1 MFELPLVF
9 VGGLLGS
16 AHCVGMCGGFAVLL
30 GAGTRSLGANVG
42 RQLLYS
48 AGRIS
53 TYAVIGAA
61 VGYGGVR
68 LTGLA
73 LPLINVQAV
82 LSIIAGVL
90 LVVEGLH
97 AAGYL
102 QRWRTASTSAGCPFT
117 GGLGSLLRSR
127 GASAAFLAGVFTG
140 FLPCGLVYAYLAL
153 ATAAGGLW
161 QGWLTMACFGAGT
174 VPLMVLAGSGG
185 SLLTVDSRQKVLR
198 VAAICVVVTGLISLT
213 RGAAA
218 LNATGAP
225 GTASACPLCR

>member
-1 MFELPLVF
+1 MLELPLVF

-16 AHCVGMCGGFAVLL
+16 AHCVGMCGGFALLL
-30 GAGTRSLGANVG
+30 GARSRNLGANIG

-73 LPLINVQAV
+73 LPLINVQAA
-82 LSIIAGVL
+82 LSIVAGLL
-90 LVVEGLH
+90 LVVAGLH

-102 QRWRTASTSAGCPFT
+102 PRWRVLGTSTGCPFT

-185 SLLTVDSRQKVLR
+185 SLLTLASRQKILR
-198 VAAICVVVTGLISLT
+198 LAAICVVVTGLISLT

-218 LNATGAP
+218 LNPRGAP
-225 GTASACPLCR
+225 GTASTCPLCK